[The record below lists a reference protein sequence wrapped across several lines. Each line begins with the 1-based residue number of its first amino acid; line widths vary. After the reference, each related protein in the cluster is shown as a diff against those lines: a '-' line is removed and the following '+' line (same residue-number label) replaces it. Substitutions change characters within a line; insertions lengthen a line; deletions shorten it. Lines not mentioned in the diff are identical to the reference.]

1 MLEAVISPS
10 ACSSYSV
17 VGYTTLA
24 STVNFEAKED
34 DVPVTVAASQEWEI
48 GSPSA
53 KQYSNSVA
61 SSTSVPLRPENFA
74 MSEDSE
80 YRIRLVTLGGGGVG
94 KSSIVKR
101 FLFNTYSDRYKPT
114 VEDLFCKE
122 FDLESMTLKVDI
134 LDTAGDHQFPAMRRL
149 SIANGHA
156 FLLVYSVDS
165 LASFELVKQCFQ
177 EVREHKPEYQE
188 IPIVVAGNKIDLSP
202 DRRQV
207 SKEDVAEWLFCDL
220 PRLRAK
226 FIECSAKENLH
237 IRDLFRGYLQL
248 ARIPQISETSSL
260 HHPSSA
266 GGIGGGLQ
274 RRCSARVPG
283 PRARG
288 LATFSSSFQASPSSA
303 VSDRPAEVQAVAKA
317 KPRSRSLIR
326 RTSKKASKLKEQ
338 GVDDCTVS

>member
-1 MLEAVISPS
+1 MTE
-10 ACSSYSV
+10 
-17 VGYTTLA
+17 
-24 STVNFEAKED
+24 E
-34 DVPVTVAASQEWEI
+34 
-48 GSPSA
+48 
-53 KQYSNSVA
+53 
-61 SSTSVPLRPENFA
+61 
-74 MSEDSE
+74 SE

-122 FDLESMTLKVDI
+122 YDLESMTLKVDI

-165 LASFELVKQCFQ
+165 MASFELVKQCFQ
-177 EVREHKPEYQE
+177 EVREHKPDYQE
-188 IPIVVAGNKIDLSP
+188 VPIIVAGNKIDLP
-202 DRRQV
+202 ADRRQV

-226 FIECSAKENLH
+226 FVECSAKENTN
-237 IRDLFRGYLQL
+237 IRELFRGYLHL
-248 ARIPQISETSSL
+248 ARIPHLSASEAPPHQLT
-260 HHPSSA
+260 HA
-266 GGIGGGLQ
+266 GAAVTAIGGLQ
-274 RRCSARVPG
+274 RRCSARVSG

-288 LATFSSSFQASPSSA
+288 LASFSSSLQASPSSA
-303 VSDRPAEVQAVAKA
+303 VPEEQAIAKA

-326 RTSKKASKLKEQ
+326 RTSKKASKLKEH
-338 GVDDCTVS
+338 GVDDCTIS

>member
-1 MLEAVISPS
+1 MTE
-10 ACSSYSV
+10 
-17 VGYTTLA
+17 
-24 STVNFEAKED
+24 E
-34 DVPVTVAASQEWEI
+34 
-48 GSPSA
+48 
-53 KQYSNSVA
+53 
-61 SSTSVPLRPENFA
+61 
-74 MSEDSE
+74 SE

-122 FDLESMTLKVDI
+122 YDLESMTLKVDI

-165 LASFELVKQCFQ
+165 IASFELVKQCFQ
-177 EVREHKPEYQE
+177 EVREHKPDYQ
-188 IPIVVAGNKIDLSP
+188 VVKRSPSSLAGNKIDLP
-202 DRRQV
+202 ADRRQV

-226 FIECSAKENLH
+226 FVECSAKENTN
-237 IRDLFRGYLQL
+237 IRELFRGYLHL
-248 ARIPQISETSSL
+248 ARIPHHSASEAAPHQLTHAAAAATAVGGPAASMQRPGLGTSCQG
-260 HHPSSA
+260 SSF
-266 GGIGGGLQ
+266 LL
-274 RRCSARVPG
+274 V
-283 PRARG
+283 
-288 LATFSSSFQASPSSA
+288 LATGGRFNFFSKASPSSA
-303 VSDRPAEVQAVAKA
+303 VPEEQAVAKA

-338 GVDDCTVS
+338 AVDDCTVS

>member
-1 MLEAVISPS
+1 M
-10 ACSSYSV
+10 
-17 VGYTTLA
+17 T
-24 STVNFEAKED
+24 
-34 DVPVTVAASQEWEI
+34 
-48 GSPSA
+48 
-53 KQYSNSVA
+53 
-61 SSTSVPLRPENFA
+61 
-74 MSEDSE
+74 EDSE

-101 FLFNTYSDRYKPT
+101 FLFNTYSDKYKPT

-177 EVREHKPEYQE
+177 EVREHKPDFQE
-188 IPIVVAGNKIDLSP
+188 VPIVVAGNKIDLP
-202 DRRQV
+202 ADRRQV

-226 FIECSAKENLH
+226 FVECSAKENLH
-237 IRDLFRGYLQL
+237 IRELFRGYLQL
-248 ARIPQISETSSL
+248 ARIPQQASEVSSQ
-260 HHPSSA
+260 HHHLPQGAAS
-266 GGIGGGLQ
+266 GGLQ
-274 RRCSARVPG
+274 RRCSARVTG

-288 LATFSSSFQASPSSA
+288 MSSFSSSLQASPSSA
-303 VSDRPAEVQAVAKA
+303 VPDRAAEVQAAAKA

-326 RTSKKASKLKEQ
+326 RTSKKASKLKEH